1 LDLWDKFESVDKHN
15 QHGIQF
21 FEQYAKYVKERSQIE
36 TEYANKIKRL
46 VKSYTPKKKYEE
58 MNVFSTF
65 KAFYAQLIELGCVAK
80 QRELVSENMV
90 EQIVEPCL
98 KAAQE
103 MKQEKKKL
111 YAKGR
116 EARTKLAD
124 LEKQMENS
132 KKKFEKEWKEY
143 ERLNANYERLDQDQ
157 NATKADVEKA
167 KSVATSKRDHVDQ
180 CKYDYGAMVSEFN
193 KLQKCHYY
201 EEMPQILESY
211 RTADEKR
218 ALEVQKHLTLY
229 GQIEQDVGPIVNKCL
244 DVIKD
249 NASAIDPEVDSALVI
264 DMMKTGFQIPGDREF
279 EDYTDANHK
288 QQDAMVAQNSQKG
301 RKKGGLFGLFGRGEK
316 KSNSDGNISR
326 NNSIEFSPNRTSRSP
341 TRQPIRDS
349 TLNRDRS
356 TSVDS
361 NNGQSVK
368 NILKDSIQANG
379 KKLKTLFKR
388 SSTVSSP
395 KAGVPRE
402 RSSLVDRK
410 ARPKSVGGIL
420 DEDHVYDEIRGDTP
434 KKKPPR
440 RNKPESLAE
449 CADYSHLPPEQRK
462 RKLQSIMDKLH
473 QAIDNKEKE
482 KCGAVK
488 MQEVY
493 KSNPSM
499 GDPNSITGQ
508 INDLNAQLSKLN
520 IDLEQHEKW
529 YSECT
534 GQSPARQKKSPNHNQ
549 VSNDVITKPSIP
561 PPPAIAASNVTS
573 QQENNEVQEQPQADE
588 FDEFE
593 DGNNAI
599 GSCVAIYAYE
609 GVDSAEIN
617 LEEGQVY
624 QVLDADGGD
633 GWTRIQDSDN
643 NVGFVPTSYLEIDF
657 YDQY

>member
-1 LDLWDKFESVDKHN
+1 MSWGLDLWDKFESVDKHN

-65 KAFYAQLIELGCVAK
+65 KAFYAQLIELGFVAK

-316 KSNSDGNISR
+316 
-326 NNSIEFSPNRTSRSP
+326 
-341 TRQPIRDS
+341 
-349 TLNRDRS
+349 
-356 TSVDS
+356 
-361 NNGQSVK
+361 
-368 NILKDSIQANG
+368 
-379 KKLKTLFKR
+379 
-388 SSTVSSP
+388 
-395 KAGVPRE
+395 
-402 RSSLVDRK
+402 
-410 ARPKSVGGIL
+410 
-420 DEDHVYDEIRGDTP
+420 
-434 KKKPPR
+434 
-440 RNKPESLAE
+440 LAE

-549 VSNDVITKPSIP
+549 VNNDVITKPSIP

-633 GWTRIQDSDN
+633 GWTRIQDSGN